1 MTADT
6 IFPAQVE
13 ATHLTGSALSP
24 KPGNGTMLPDS
35 VLRIPVAIQVVIGS
49 TRLPLSQ
56 VTQLEPGSLITLDQK
71 LGEPAL
77 ILVNGKEVAKGEL
90 VVLDAE
96 GGQLGIT
103 IAEVTG
109 GSGPGA
115 S

>member
-1 MTADT
+1 MRIILRGRLTANDEL
-6 IFPAQVE
+6 FEDVP
-13 ATHLTGSALSP
+13 HALCRQMAKVKVRP
-24 KPGNGTMLPDS
+24 P
-35 VLRIPVAIQVVIGS
+35 
-49 TRLPLSQ
+49 
-56 VTQLEPGSLITLDQK
+56 LDQK